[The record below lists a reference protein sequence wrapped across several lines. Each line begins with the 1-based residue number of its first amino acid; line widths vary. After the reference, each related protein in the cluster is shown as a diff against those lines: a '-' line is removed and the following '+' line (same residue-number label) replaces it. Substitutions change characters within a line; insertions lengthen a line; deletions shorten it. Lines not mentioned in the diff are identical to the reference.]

1 MCSESRESTL
11 QTAGCRIKDGL
22 RPQQSGSRSLWPA
35 LVSISENAA
44 QMRYVAAYLLAAL
57 GGKESPSTGD
67 IKKILDSVG
76 IEADDTRMSKVVSE
90 LNGKNLEEVIA
101 QGFSKLASVPS
112 GGAVAASSA
121 AAPSAGG
128 SAAAPAAEEK
138 KEEKK
143 EESEESEDDMGF
155 GLFD

>member
-1 MCSESRESTL
+1 
-11 QTAGCRIKDGL
+11 
-22 RPQQSGSRSLWPA
+22 
-35 LVSISENAA
+35 
-44 QMRYVAAYLLAAL
+44 MRYVAAYLLAAL

-101 QGFSKLASVPS
+101 QVGTLQVMLTSGCSNQAVVYNSGQKALAKLSMISGFSKLASVPS

-121 AAPSAGG
+121 AAPSAA
-128 SAAAPAAEEK
+128 AAAPAAEEK

>member
-1 MCSESRESTL
+1 M
-11 QTAGCRIKDGL
+11 L
-22 RPQQSGSRSLWPA
+22 RPKLRKKYA
-35 LVSISENAA
+35 DADIYMAKK
-44 QMRYVAAYLLAAL
+44 MRYVAAYLLAAL

-121 AAPSAGG
+121 AAPSAA
-128 SAAAPAAEEK
+128 AAAPAAEEK